1 VNRAD
6 EAGGTQGWQEFKPA
20 ECGIAPVFS
29 ISKNHDAYAAKASV
43 LCAIL
48 VDRFIDGDLQL
59 GAADGSDEVTPI
71 VVDLKFDEHYLLL

>member
-20 ECGIAPVFS
+20 ERGIAPVFS
-29 ISKNHDAYAAKASV
+29 ISKNHDTDPAKASV
-43 LCAIL
+43 FCAIL

-71 VVDLKFDEHYLLL
+71 IVDLVFDVHYILL